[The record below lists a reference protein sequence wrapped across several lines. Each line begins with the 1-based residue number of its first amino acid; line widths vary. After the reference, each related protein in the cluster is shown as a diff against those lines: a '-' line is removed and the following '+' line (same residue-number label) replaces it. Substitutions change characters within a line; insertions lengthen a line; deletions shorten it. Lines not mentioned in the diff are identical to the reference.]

1 MSEQNL
7 NSDFQQK
14 SSLPVDIMKLLMVLA
29 LILLA
34 GAISHYWQG
43 AIICLGAS
51 VGMFLAERSGS
62 SRRREFLFLL
72 GIPLLSYWLVLMS
85 SFLLNSDD
93 VTAAQVSLWALIG
106 LCTGIVPAALSVVVL
121 SIASALI
128 DKLTGLRLLKHDWN
142 QNN

>member
-7 NSDFQQK
+7 DADFQQK
-14 SSLPVDIMKLLMVLA
+14 SSLPVDFRRLLIVLA

-34 GAISHYWQG
+34 GALSHYWQG

-85 SFLLNSDD
+85 TFLLHSDG
-93 VTAAQVSLWALIG
+93 VTAGQISLWAVIG

-128 DKLTGLRLLKHDWN
+128 DKLTGLRLLKYHWN
-142 QNN
+142 HNH

>member
-7 NSDFQQK
+7 DADFQQK
-14 SSLPVDIMKLLMVLA
+14 SSLPVDFRRLLIVLA

-34 GAISHYWQG
+34 GALSHYWQG

-62 SRRREFLFLL
+62 SRKREFLFLL
-72 GIPLLSYWLVLMS
+72 GIPLLSYWMVLMS
-85 SFLLNSDD
+85 TFLLHSDG
-93 VTAAQVSLWALIG
+93 VTAGQISLWAVIG

-128 DKLTGLRLLKHDWN
+128 DKLTGLRLLKYHWN
-142 QNN
+142 HNH

>member
-7 NSDFQQK
+7 DSDFQKK

-43 AIICLGAS
+43 VIICLGAS

-85 SFLLNSDD
+85 SFLLNSDY

-106 LCTGIVPAALSVVVL
+106 LYTGIVPAALAVVVL
-121 SIASALI
+121 SISSALI
-128 DKLTGLRLLKHDWN
+128 DKLTRLCLLKYDGHHIL
-142 QNN
+142 

>member
-7 NSDFQQK
+7 DADFQQK
-14 SSLPVDIMKLLMVLA
+14 SSLPVDFRRLLIVLA

-34 GAISHYWQG
+34 GALSHYWQG

-51 VGMFLAERSGS
+51 LGMFLAERSGS

-72 GIPLLSYWLVLMS
+72 GIPLLSYWMVLMS
-85 SFLLNSDD
+85 TFLLNSDG
-93 VTAAQVSLWALIG
+93 VTAGQISLWAVIG

-128 DKLTGLRLLKHDWN
+128 DKLTGLRLLKYHWN
-142 QNN
+142 HNH

>member
-7 NSDFQQK
+7 DSDFQQK

-34 GAISHYWQG
+34 GALSQYWQG

-72 GIPLLSYWLVLMS
+72 GIPLLSYWLLLMS
-85 SFLLNSDD
+85 SFLLHSDG
-93 VTAAQVSLWALIG
+93 VTAGQISVWALIG

-142 QNN
+142 HIC

>member
-7 NSDFQQK
+7 DADFQQK
-14 SSLPVDIMKLLMVLA
+14 SSLPVDFRRLLIVLA

-34 GAISHYWQG
+34 GALSHYWQG

-72 GIPLLSYWLVLMS
+72 GIPLLSYWMVLMS
-85 SFLLNSDD
+85 TFLLNSDG
-93 VTAAQVSLWALIG
+93 VTAGQISLWAVIG

-128 DKLTGLRLLKHDWN
+128 DKLTGLRLLKYHWN
-142 QNN
+142 HNH

>member
-1 MSEQNL
+1 MPEDNHK
-7 NSDFQQK
+7 SDFQQQ
-14 SSLPVDIMKLLMVLA
+14 SSLLLNVGRLLIVLV
-29 LILLA
+29 LILIA
-34 GAISHYWQG
+34 GAVTHYWQG

-62 SRRREFLFLL
+62 NRRREFLFLL

-85 SFLLNSDD
+85 TFLLHSDS
-93 VTAAQVSLWALIG
+93 VTAGQISLWAVIG

-128 DKLTGLRLLKHDWN
+128 DKLTGLRLLKYHWN
-142 QNN
+142 HNH